1 MTAKFDLPERLCKR
15 PACPYLWIFIKLQMY
30 AGLAI
35 CPSFSPAGIGS
46 SAQCRA
52 TITAGA
58 GSWRSPSSIAGCCI
72 GRPFGAT
79 GRDRLI
85 GPYRPIGEKGGLW
98 AALGVPLTGGQG
110 EGSSVR
116 VPSSPPT
123 PIHHQIVRHMY
134 ILYTDTNGPLPKI
147 LLVPLHPR
155 LPTLSTVRN
164 PSKDLPSKCNFCG
177 PCL

>member
-1 MTAKFDLPERLCKR
+1 MSLSVDFYQITHVCRVSNLPIIQPRWHRVLRPMPRDHNGWRRKLALAVKHRRLLHWPAIWCDWPR
-15 PACPYLWIFIKLQMY
+15 PVNRPL
-30 AGLAI
+30 
-35 CPSFSPAGIGS
+35 P
-46 SAQCRA
+46 
-52 TITAGA
+52 TN
-58 GSWRSPSSIAGCCI
+58 WRE
-72 GRPFGAT
+72 GR
-79 GRDRLI
+79 
-85 GPYRPIGEKGGLW
+85 LW

-147 LLVPLHPR
+147 LLVPQHPR